1 MFANSSTSTKT
12 TAHPSNL
19 HDIHPDMK
27 PMNSSN
33 SVAKIPSLRFTKAAA
48 LTVALAS
55 ALVPAVRATP
65 IVVEVNSFSMA
76 NNSTL
81 NIQNN
86 VLIVHQST
94 EVAGLATLAT
104 MTAELTK
111 GINSNTGW
119 WDGVGNGSGGAI
131 RSSNAAATS
140 GTLSKG
146 VGVMINEFEGTQFY
160 TTFHGVTVGQFDVF
174 ASFTWEGDADLS
186 QLIDPTDQFLLD
198 NNADNHTTGWLNGD
212 FLYAGVVDPTSQFLL
227 DNAVANGAAGG
238 PPLAPDKLATA
249 PEPGSMA
256 LLAVGA
262 IGLLGRRRKSCQN

>member
-33 SVAKIPSLRFTKAAA
+33 FVAKIPSLRFAKAAA

-55 ALVPAVRATP
+55 ALVPAVQATP
-65 IVVEVNSFSMA
+65 IVVETNSFSLGL
-76 NNSTL
+76 STL

-86 VLIVHQST
+86 VLIVHRST
-94 EVAGLATLAT
+94 EPLGLAQLASL
-104 MTAELTK
+104 TAQLTQ
-111 GINSNTGW
+111 GANTGAGW
-119 WDGVGNGSGGAI
+119 WDGVANGSTGAI
-131 RSSNAAATS
+131 RSSNAAATAAQ
-140 GTLSKG
+140 TLKG
-146 VGVMINEFEGTQFY
+146 VGVMINEFGGSPVY
-160 TTFHGVTVGQFDVF
+160 TTFHGVAVGQFDVLV
-174 ASFTWEGDADLS
+174 AFTWEGDADLS
-186 QLIDPTDQFLLD
+186 GIIDPTDQFLLD

-212 FLYAGVVDPTSQFLL
+212 FAYAGIVDPTSQFLL
-227 DNAVANGAAGG
+227 DNAVSLGASAG
-238 PPLAPDKLATA
+238 PPLAADKVTAA

-262 IGLLGRRRKSCQN
+262 IGLLGRRRKTCQN